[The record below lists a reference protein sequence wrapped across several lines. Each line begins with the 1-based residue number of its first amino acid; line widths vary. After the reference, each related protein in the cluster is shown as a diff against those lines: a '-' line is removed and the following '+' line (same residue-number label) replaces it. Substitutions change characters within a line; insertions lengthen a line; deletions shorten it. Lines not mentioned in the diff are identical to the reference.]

1 MLLHSGRSLPCS
13 YSSALA
19 SIVELTQSRVY
30 VKHMCCSLCFWTLAS
45 YHSCTVILYSC
56 KCVSIQA
63 IAVAKAA
70 REAGMDFTGRY
81 QRRNVR
87 ERHVVLCGSV
97 TPDNLRATL
106 RELFHADHGLLEL
119 K

>member
-1 MLLHSGRSLPCS
+1 M
-13 YSSALA
+13 
-19 SIVELTQSRVY
+19 
-30 VKHMCCSLCFWTLAS
+30 
-45 YHSCTVILYSC
+45 
-56 KCVSIQA
+56 QA
-63 IAVAKAA
+63 ISVAKAV
-70 REAGMDFTGRY
+70 RDAGMDFTGRY